1 MRTTDSTLL
10 YVLRLC
16 SILSDEVTLQS
27 FSPTY
32 SCRVYGY
39 SFYIGLLVPF
49 GFIYIMNWIIFI
61 LIFASLLCRPNVQKE
76 ASNRSSMRKLKE
88 NVMIAL
94 GLSLLFGIGWAVGLL
109 ASSDAPDA
117 VRLPAEWIFTIVNA
131 FLGVYLSVL
140 YVIRSPDA
148 RKLWKKWL
156 CCQHKKSIDLPSS
169 STRRTWYSTLKSW
182 KKRST
187 LQKADKDTSNM
198 ASANIES
205 FSNTA
210 GGMPNIK
217 SSYTEPSSV
226 MENSTTGFM
235 SPTLPPVEIE
245 LLPFDADR
253 QSGNGEA
260 TQTVFPLKRPVNLEV
275 ETEFL
280 VEIMDFYDDSSL
292 LSFSAP
298 AQFTSSLSHTAPN
311 CSILENKETEGPD
324 FLPR

>member
-1 MRTTDSTLL
+1 M
-10 YVLRLC
+10 
-16 SILSDEVTLQS
+16 
-27 FSPTY
+27 
-32 SCRVYGY
+32 YGY

-49 GFIYIMNWIIFI
+49 GFIYIMNWIIFV

-88 NVMIAL
+88 NFMVAL

-131 FLGVYLSVL
+131 FLGVYLFIL
-140 YVIRSPDA
+140 YVIRSPEA
-148 RKLWKKWL
+148 RNLWKKWL
-156 CCQHKKSIDLPSS
+156 CCQRKKSIDLPRS
-169 STRRTWYSTLKSW
+169 STGRTWYSTLRYYWGKQ
-182 KKRST
+182 ST
-187 LQKADKDTSNM
+187 LRKTDKDTSNV
-198 ASANIES
+198 ASANIEC
-205 FSNTA
+205 FSNT

-226 MENSTTGFM
+226 MESSTAGVM

-245 LLPFDADR
+245 LLPFNADG

-260 TQTVFPLKRPVNLEV
+260 IQTAFPLKQPVNLEV
-275 ETEFL
+275 ETESF
-280 VEIMDFYDDSSL
+280 VEIIDFYDDSSL
-292 LSFSAP
+292 LSFSTP
-298 AQFTSSLSHTAPN
+298 ALSTSSLSHTAPD
-311 CSILENKETEGPD
+311 CGILENKETDGPD